1 MPAVVSSAGPGRAD
15 VGAVPAP
22 AERVASIVDR
32 GSVVHATV
40 VAGRWST
47 RGVAKV
53 LKDVDVVRAEL
64 DGLVAV
70 GGRFAAENL
79 RYRGTLGVGGA
90 IDVRGTID
98 GRGTLTVGG
107 ALDAADLRL
116 RGPVRLDGPLRVVR
130 HAAVVGSLRTPSLLA
145 GAFEL
150 DGSATV
156 PGEVNAGF
164 VRADFD
170 DASELGSV
178 VAPTVR
184 LHGRLPNLLDK
195 VFFRSVPVRVERVE
209 ADTVDLEAVDVE
221 FVRAKT
227 VVLGAGAHV
236 TRLEATDVRRHPK
249 SRVGPESVTPA
260 PYGLR
265 R

>member
-1 MPAVVSSAGPGRAD
+1 MASWAQ
-15 VGAVPAP
+15 PAP
-22 AERVASIVDR
+22 AAAASAPSAERVATLVDR
-32 GSVVHATV
+32 GSVVHGSI
-40 VAGRWST
+40 VAGRWAT
-47 RGVAKV
+47 QGIAKV

-64 DGLVAV
+64 DGLVSV
-70 GGRFAAENL
+70 GGRFTAETL

-90 IDVRGTID
+90 IDVRGTIE

-107 ALDAADLRL
+107 ALDATDLML
-116 RGPVRLDGPLRVVR
+116 RGPVRLEGPLRVVR
-130 HAAVVGSLRTPSLLA
+130 HAAIAGALRTPSLLA

-150 DGSATV
+150 DGSASV
-156 PGEVNAGF
+156 PGEIHAGF
-164 VRADFD
+164 VRADFA
-170 DASELGSV
+170 DASELGSI

-184 LHGRLPNLLDK
+184 LHGRRPNLLDK
-195 VFFRSVPVRVERVE
+195 VFFRSVSVHVDRIE
-209 ADTVDLEAVDVE
+209 ADSVDLEAVDVD

-227 VVLGAGAHV
+227 VVLGADAHV